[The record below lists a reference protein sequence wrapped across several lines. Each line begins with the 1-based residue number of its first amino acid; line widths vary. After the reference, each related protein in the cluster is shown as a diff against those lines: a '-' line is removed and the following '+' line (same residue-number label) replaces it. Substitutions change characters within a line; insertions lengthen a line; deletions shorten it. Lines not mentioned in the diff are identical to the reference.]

1 MQLTDLQPLEKWI
14 ELEKEIHA
22 GIQAGARVFDTDG
35 IRITGHKKWANRL
48 CPVVKANPKGQTFIC
63 STAHQ
68 NVAAQAEKTKK
79 PVIEECDAGMV
90 KIVVPIFVE
99 DQFIGAVGGC
109 GLLLGDEGE
118 IETFLLG
125 KTLDMEESEVEKLAE
140 GLGSLSMQQAKEIS
154 AYIAGQIEQIVSSVP
169 ENSK

>member
-1 MQLTDLQPLEKWI
+1 MLLTDLQPLEKWI
-14 ELEKEIHA
+14 ELEKAIHVRSGLDA
-22 GIQAGARVFDTDG
+22 SVFNTDG

-48 CPVVKANPKGQTFIC
+48 CPVIKANPKGQTFIC

-68 NVAAQAEKTKK
+68 NIAAQAVKAKK
-79 PVIEECDAGMV
+79 PVIEECDAGLV

-125 KTLDMEESEVEKLAE
+125 KTLDMDESEVEKLAV
-140 GLGSLSMQQAKEIS
+140 GLGSLSMQQAEEIG
-154 AYIAGQIEQIVSSVP
+154 AFIASRIERIVSSASMP
-169 ENSK
+169 SS

>member
-22 GIQAGARVFDTDG
+22 RSGLDASVFNTDG
-35 IRITGHKKWANRL
+35 IRITNNKKWANRL

-90 KIVVPIFVE
+90 KIVVPIFIK

-109 GLLLGDEGE
+109 GLLLGDDGE

-125 KTLDMEESEVEKLAE
+125 KTLDMDESELEELAE
-140 GLGSLSMQQAKEIS
+140 GMGSLSLPQAEEIS
-154 AYIAGQIEQIVSSVP
+154 AYIAGQVNQVVANVR

>member
-1 MQLTDLQPLEKWI
+1 MKLTDLQPLEKWV

-22 GIQAGARVFDTDG
+22 RSGLDASVFDTDG
-35 IRITGHKKWANRL
+35 IRITKNKKWANRL

-68 NVAAQAEKTKK
+68 NVAAQAVKTKK

-90 KIVVPIFVE
+90 KIVVPIFIE

-125 KTLDMEESEVEKLAE
+125 KTLDMDESELEELCE
-140 GLGSLSMQQAKEIS
+140 GLGSLSMPQAEEIS
-154 AYIAGQIEQIVSSVP
+154 AYIAAQIDQIVSNVP
-169 ENSK
+169 EISK

>member
-1 MQLTDLQPLEKWI
+1 MLLTDLQPLEKWI
-14 ELEKEIHA
+14 ELEKAIHA
-22 GIQAGARVFDTDG
+22 RSGLDASVFNTDG

-48 CPVVKANPKGQTFIC
+48 CPVIKANPKGQTFIC

-68 NVAAQAEKTKK
+68 NVAAMAEKAKK
-79 PVIEECDAGMV
+79 PVIEECDAGLV

-125 KTLDMEESEVEKLAE
+125 KTLDMDESELEELAE
-140 GLGSLSMQQAKEIS
+140 GLGSLSMPQAEEIS
-154 AYIAGQIEQIVSSVP
+154 AYIAGQIEQIVSNVP
-169 ENSK
+169 EISN

>member
-1 MQLTDLQPLEKWI
+1 MQLTDLQPIEKWI
-14 ELEKEIHA
+14 ELEKEIYSRSGLDA
-22 GIQAGARVFDTDG
+22 SVFNTDG
-35 IRITGHKKWANRL
+35 IRITDNKKWANRL
-48 CPVVKANPKGQTFIC
+48 CPVIKANPKGQTFIC

-79 PVIEECDAGMV
+79 PVIEECDAGMA

-109 GLLLGDEGE
+109 GLLLDNDGE

-125 KTLDMEESEVEKLAE
+125 KTLDMDESELEELAE
-140 GLGSLSMQQAKEIS
+140 GIGALSMQQAEEVC
-154 AYIAGQIEQIVSSVP
+154 AYIAGQIDQIVSNTP
-169 ENSK
+169 